1 MHLVEVEGDSM
12 IEAGIHSGDIV
23 VVDRSVEPKAV
34 GEVRRSLL
42 RAQSHVFKAL
52 VLTLATADHCSA
64 EVRRELARA
73 PAFQKRLQAVHL
85 MPKPGD
91 RRWTRRWWADE
102 AKEVVSAFGLD
113 TTPPPEAPAAPV
125 ASSAPPAQPV
135 GACSA
140 P

>member
-1 MHLVEVEGDSM
+1 MTNQAAMHLVEVEGDSM

-34 GEVRRSLL
+34 G
-42 RAQSHVFKAL
+42 
-52 VLTLATADHCSA
+52 

-125 ASSAPPAQPV
+125 ASSAPPAQPL